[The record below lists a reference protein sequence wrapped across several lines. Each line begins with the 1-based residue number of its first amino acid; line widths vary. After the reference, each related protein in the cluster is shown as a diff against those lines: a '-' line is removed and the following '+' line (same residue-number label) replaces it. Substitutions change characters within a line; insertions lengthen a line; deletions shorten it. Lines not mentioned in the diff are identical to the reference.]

1 MVLLSVVTS
10 IYGWW
15 YKYKLRRKGMKWKAK
30 QEFYLVLYC
39 YWLSICV
46 AVAMTVMNHSE
57 FKTDMDVERFPSG
70 KFATNSLVMELAV
83 IAYNILRMIG
93 QESTGLDDTPRRKK
107 AKWCRL
113 RTMITNIIM
122 FVCHLT
128 EHARRYILGMGRSN
142 TWRYTFRRLYYSFS
156 QYWYRETP
164 ILFPL
169 GTCKIAGAILSV
181 PKTLREW
188 FLRNQNDCFL
198 LKTATV
204 FCLPH
209 SCTGGAEKIALFNG
223 FRYDK

>member
-1 MVLLSVVTS
+1 
-10 IYGWW
+10 
-15 YKYKLRRKGMKWKAK
+15 MKWKAK

-93 QESTGLDDTPRRKK
+93 QESTGLDDAPRRKK

-113 RTMITNIIM
+113 RTVITNIIM

-128 EHARRYILGMGRSN
+128 EHARR
-142 TWRYTFRRLYYSFS
+142 
-156 QYWYRETP
+156 
-164 ILFPL
+164 
-169 GTCKIAGAILSV
+169 
-181 PKTLREW
+181 
-188 FLRNQNDCFL
+188 
-198 LKTATV
+198 
-204 FCLPH
+204 
-209 SCTGGAEKIALFNG
+209 
-223 FRYDK
+223 